1 MKGSNWIVFAEDVD
15 SFSVIAAA
23 NVRYMTG
30 ESREC
35 VIQLVTQLLLNT
47 SSDDVQEDEMCV
59 QSVVAI
65 MRLIVALYNR
75 NKDFIMEDVILRCFD
90 RLREL
95 VTSNTSH
102 SPASLLALFSSPAYW
117 AFLAILWNSN
127 SHFHATEEFQYSFLK
142 AFSTALQSL
151 SETERNGILQVLSQQ
166 DKENDF
172 ILVSL
177 IQILIASFASPSS
190 PLFLSSLYYQLL
202 RLAPLYSFHSSQP
215 DFSSCLLFHAEESGT
230 TPSLLDWWDNTY
242 TALVDDSHLSQPRS
256 KLREMKD
263 KYIQLVLGTSLWM
276 KLLKAVAS
284 DGKNPET
291 LHQFCLVLGQL
302 FYNYGIST
310 VRAPFVSHA

>member
-1 MKGSNWIVFAEDVD
+1 
-15 SFSVIAAA
+15 
-23 NVRYMTG
+23 MTR

-35 VIQLVTQLLLNT
+35 VTQLVSQLLLNT
-47 SSDDVQEDEMCV
+47 PPSDVQENEVCA
-59 QSVVAI
+59 QSVVAM

-75 NKDFIMEDVILRCFD
+75 NKDYIEEDVILRCFN
-90 RLREL
+90 RLRQL

-102 SPASLLALFSSPAYW
+102 SPASLLALFSSSAYW
-117 AFLAILWNSN
+117 AFLAILWNNN
-127 SHFHATEEFQYSFLK
+127 SRFHATEEFQYVFLK
-142 AFSTALQSL
+142 TFSTALQSL
-151 SETERNGILQVLSQQ
+151 SETERTEVLRVLSQQ
-166 DKENDF
+166 DEENDF

-202 RLAPLYSFHSSQP
+202 RLAPLYSFRSSQP
-215 DFSSCLLFHAEESGT
+215 DFSSCLLFHAEEPGT
-230 TPSLLDWWDNTY
+230 APSLLDWWDNTY

-256 KLREMKD
+256 NLREMKD
-263 KYIQLVLGTSLWM
+263 RYIQFVLGTSLWM

-284 DGKNPET
+284 DGKNSET

-310 VRAPFVSHA
+310 VPAPFSSHS